1 MSTTPHE
8 ASTAVDIS
16 PLVGNDASQD
26 AKNKAAQE
34 LLKSCEAT
42 GVSQGTLTRGYRD
55 ATERYA
61 HLYEIP
67 LLTALQ
73 DYSKLETK
81 IVTALSDGQQQLA
94 QALIKKHGDD
104 FKAMERDIKLNT
116 HQKSKGQLKSLC
128 TKYLAGIEEEEGSES
143 ESKEDKA
150 DE

>member
-1 MSTTPHE
+1 GWDVTKTVTQNYKKLGL
-8 ASTAVDIS
+8 ALD
-16 PLVGNDASQD
+16 L
-26 AKNKAAQE
+26 NKTNSIAQHRADDHVEFVAQEEYARLRAAQNPT
-34 LLKSCEAT
+34 KTIS
-42 GVSQGTLTRGYRD
+42 
-55 ATERYA
+55 
-61 HLYEIP
+61 
-67 LLTALQ
+67 ALQ

-128 TKYLAGIEEEEGSES
+128 TKYLAGLEEEEGS